1 MCGDYLAKLE
11 LNKASPVVD
20 IARAVLILTVM
31 KVLSYILQWAEVG
44 TQMQIHREAK
54 IKTSKLFIR
63 PIKIYR

>member
-11 LNKASPVVD
+11 FNKASPVVD
-20 IARAVLILTVM
+20 IARAVWILTVM
-31 KVLSYILQWAEVG
+31 KVLSYILKWAEVG

-54 IKTSKLFIR
+54 INTSKLFIW

>member
-31 KVLSYILQWAEVG
+31 KVLSYILQ
-44 TQMQIHREAK
+44 
-54 IKTSKLFIR
+54 
-63 PIKIYR
+63 